1 MSSTRKI
8 DSILDKLEKSA
19 HLTPDGRNWLVS
31 AIDPFHDSDIN
42 LAGYPDVLSAATIV
56 QLVKQQ
62 IQLAVPTSGSGIVT
76 ANANWDCSIALTPC
90 CLPTTIAAQFAVS
103 PTGLLTGPTTVTG
116 CNYGGLV
123 AMAGPQG
130 QRLWPDATGGAVN
143 ASGTYLNP
151 SAYVKGQG
159 RVIGM
164 GFEVVNTTSE
174 LNKQGQVTAWRM
186 PSLWTETMGYS
197 ADSAFPVYGGTGTYK
212 LGRLP
217 PSTIA
222 NAQLLFGSRS
232 WAAKEGA
239 YIVARQNTTAN
250 PAMLPSFQNIAFSA
264 LDNQALFA
272 DSWYSGTFPVQQPGY
287 YADWYLPFDT
297 SGVHFT
303 GLSYTTTL
311 TVNVRWLIERI
322 PGPNEADLVVLA
334 TPSASYDS
342 LALELY
348 TRCVNDMPPGVM
360 LSENPLGEWFRD
372 ALSKVSD
379 WAPKVGNALGTFI
392 PGASIIGNG
401 VGMAAGAAK
410 KMIKKTKNGV
420 EVVKKA
426 HRIPLQGSASTTKL
440 LTQ

>member
-1 MSSTRKI
+1 
-8 DSILDKLEKSA
+8 
-19 HLTPDGRNWLVS
+19 
-31 AIDPFHDSDIN
+31 
-42 LAGYPDVLSAATIV
+42 
-56 QLVKQQ
+56 
-62 IQLAVPTSGSGIVT
+62 
-76 ANANWDCSIALTPC
+76 
-90 CLPTTIAAQFAVS
+90 
-103 PTGLLTGPTTVTG
+103 
-116 CNYGGLV
+116 
-123 AMAGPQG
+123 
-130 QRLWPDATGGAVN
+130 
-143 ASGTYLNP
+143 
-151 SAYVKGQG
+151 
-159 RVIGM
+159 
-164 GFEVVNTTSE
+164 
-174 LNKQGQVTAWRM
+174 
-186 PSLWTETMGYS
+186 
-197 ADSAFPVYGGTGTYK
+197 
-212 LGRLP
+212 
-217 PSTIA
+217 
-222 NAQLLFGSRS
+222 
-232 WAAKEGA
+232 
-239 YIVARQNTTAN
+239 
-250 PAMLPSFQNIAFSA
+250 
-264 LDNQALFA
+264 
-272 DSWYSGTFPVQQPGY
+272 
-287 YADWYLPFDT
+287 LPFDT